1 VSADDL
7 RVGERRLVARCA
19 DWPVVAA
26 GIPPHEPAVVVR
38 ANRVLAAS
46 PAARAEGVAAG
57 QRRREAQGRCPA
69 LVVVDHD
76 EHRDA
81 RRFEPVAAA
90 LEAFTPRIELT
101 RPGTAGFTTR
111 GPSRYFGGDDA
122 LAACVRAA
130 VDAALAPFG
139 WSGHARVAV
148 ADGAFTA
155 TLAARHADPVLVVA
169 PGDGGA
175 FLAPLPVGVLAGLGD
190 DGRAL
195 AAVLVRLGLTALGA
209 FAAVDPADVV
219 GRFGAAGAWAHRLA
233 RGLDP
238 RPPDAAPPP
247 PELTVETEID
257 PPADRV
263 DVVAFAAKRL
273 ADDLHRRLEQRGL
286 ACTRVVIVA
295 ETEHG
300 ERLERAWRHEGALAA
315 AAVADRARW
324 QLDGWLTGPTV
335 GRPTAGVNRLAL
347 VPDEVVPGRGRQLGF
362 WGGEAAGADRAAR
375 ALARVQGL
383 LGPDAVTV
391 PEWRGGRGPAERI
404 VLVPT
409 AAVDLTEPR
418 ALVPDGPGLDGPGSG
433 GGAVAPWPGRIPPP
447 APATVPPVPR
457 PADVVDGADA
467 PVAVDGRGQAAAAPA
482 RLSIDGG
489 PWAAIEAWAGP
500 WPCEERWWDPAAAR
514 RRARFQ
520 VVAGGRAH
528 LLTLEG
534 GRWWVE
540 ATYD

>member
-1 VSADDL
+1 MAPHP
-7 RVGERRLVARCA
+7 GERRLVARCA

-26 GIPPHEPAVVVR
+26 GIPPDEPAVVVR
-38 ANRVLAAS
+38 ANRVLAAT
-46 PAARAEGVAAG
+46 PAARAEGVVPG
-57 QRRREAQGRCPA
+57 QRRREAQGRCPDLA
-69 LVVVDHD
+69 VVDHD

-81 RRFEPVAAA
+81 RSFEPVATT

-101 RPGTAGFTTR
+101 RPGTAGFATR
-111 GPSRYFGGDDA
+111 GPSRYVGGDGP
-122 LAACVRAA
+122 LAARVRAA
-130 VDAALAPFG
+130 VDAALVPFA
-139 WSGHARVAV
+139 WSGHARVGV

-155 TLAARHADPVLVVA
+155 VLAARHADPVLVV
-169 PGDGGA
+169 DRGGAAA
-175 FLAPLPVGVLAGLGD
+175 FLAPLPVAVLAGLGD
-190 DGRAL
+190 EGRAL
-195 AAVLVRLGLTALGA
+195 ADVLVRLGLTTLGA
-209 FAAVDPADVV
+209 FAALEPADVV

-238 RPPDAAPPP
+238 RPPDAVPAPPD
-247 PELTVETEID
+247 LRVEAEID

-273 ADDLHRRLEQRGL
+273 ADDLHDRLEQRGL
-286 ACTRVVIVA
+286 ACTRVVIVV

-335 GRPTAGVNRLAL
+335 GRPTAGVDHLAL

-362 WGGEAAGADRAAR
+362 WGGETAGADRAAR

-391 PEWRGGRGPAERI
+391 PEWRGGRGSAER
-404 VLVPT
+404 VALVPA
-409 AAVDLTEPR
+409 AAVDLTGPR
-418 ALVPDGPGLDGPGSG
+418 ALVPDGPGSGGPGPDG
-433 GGAVAPWPGRIPPP
+433 RAAAPWPGGVPRP
-447 APATVPPVPR
+447 APATVASAPL
-457 PADVVDGADA
+457 PAEVVDGGGA
-467 PVAVDGRGQAAAAPA
+467 PVVVDGRGQAPRAPA
-482 RLSIDGG
+482 HLSIDGG
-489 PWAAIEAWAGP
+489 PWVAVEAWAGP
-500 WPCEERWWDPAAAR
+500 WPCEERWWDPASAR

-528 LLTLEG
+528 LLAREG

-540 ATYD
+540 AVYD